1 MLRKRVIAL
10 LTLLLG
16 RGILADRPNDQ
27 SICDYYASQRYGASN
42 STTQLRLMQGI
53 VAYAY
58 AGGNTLPNPATN
70 STGIFNPGQ
79 FNGYN
84 VYLRPWFDG
93 SKATTNL
100 NNQAVGV
107 DWLDGGGTEPLIAF
121 LNGSTKSADIKN
133 GTNQYKLFT
142 HWYYVFGKIYSCS
155 QYKTFLDSSF
165 TPLTPAY
172 VHRFMDL
179 NQTEVGYFIEQLIAA
194 SKYYGFSDTDAATLS
209 TFMNARYN
217 IRCAPPANGEL
228 YSICLANECPLAAP
242 DANCDVYNNIQP
254 YGLSNATTQSS
265 TPTPVL
271 PTTSTASSPSST
283 AAPTAPAGGSSS
295 LSGGAIAGIAIG
307 AAAASLLTAGMWLF
321 FRRKRRAKAETP
333 LTAEVSDA
341 RSSSGFVPQSAYG
354 ANRHGSYSS
363 HSPYVFAASTTDSHP
378 PTAVEWAPP
387 QELDAENPPRVPM
400 YYTKYAQ

>member
-16 RGILADRPNDQ
+16 RVILADRPNDQ

-107 DWLDGGGTEPLIAF
+107 NWLDGGGTEPLIAF

-133 GTNQYKLFT
+133 GTNQY
-142 HWYYVFGKIYSCS
+142 CS

-194 SKYYGFSDTDAATLS
+194 SKYYGFSDTDATTLS

-242 DANCDVYNNIQP
+242 DANCDAYNNIQP
-254 YGLSNATTQSS
+254 YGLTNVTTQSS

-271 PTTSTASSPSST
+271 PTTSTASSTSSTATSTT

-341 RSSSGFVPQSAYG
+341 RFSSGFAPQSAYG
-354 ANRHGSYSS
+354 PNRHGSYSS

-378 PTAVEWAPP
+378 PTAVEWSPP

>member
-133 GTNQYKLFT
+133 GTNQY
-142 HWYYVFGKIYSCS
+142 

-194 SKYYGFSDTDAATLS
+194 SKYYGFSDTDATTLS

-228 YSICLANECPLAAP
+228 YSICLSNECPLAAP

-254 YGLSNATTQSS
+254 YGLTNATTQSS

-271 PTTSTASSPSST
+271 PTTSTASSTATSTT

-363 HSPYVFAASTTDSHP
+363 HSPYVFAASTTDSYP

>member
-42 STTQLRLMQGI
+42 STTQLHLMQGI

-133 GTNQYKLFT
+133 GTNQY
-142 HWYYVFGKIYSCS
+142 CS

-194 SKYYGFSDTDAATLS
+194 SKYYGFSDADATTLS

-228 YSICLANECPLAAP
+228 YSICLAKECPLAAP
-242 DANCDVYNNIQP
+242 DANCDAYNNIQP
-254 YGLSNATTQSS
+254 YGLTNATTQSS

-271 PTTSTASSPSST
+271 PTTPTPSSTSSTATSTT
-283 AAPTAPAGGSSS
+283 AAPTVPAGGSSS

-307 AAAASLLTAGMWLF
+307 AAAASLFTAGMWLF

-341 RSSSGFVPQSAYG
+341 RSSSGFAPQSAYG

-378 PTAVEWAPP
+378 PTAVEWSPP